1 LPNPLSLTRKR
12 LSQAGKILSIT
23 SSTPLKQ
30 RVARE
35 AAILLYTSQEKEYK
49 QAKQRAAQNLG
60 ARVLP
65 SNREVAQELDTLA
78 DEIEGVAR
86 QERLLQMRHDSLEIM
101 KVLIEFH
108 PMLIGSVWRGT
119 AHKNSD
125 IDIVTFSSQPTTV
138 LQKLEQQGFKVAK
151 TEWQSAPKLDRRE
164 KSFHIYLELPSGNQA
179 EIVVRSLER
188 INQKERCEI
197 YGDTVKGLNP
207 HQLERLLKEN
217 SLQKFTP

>member
-1 LPNPLSLTRKR
+1 MNT
-12 LSQAGKILSIT
+12 T

-30 RVARE
+30 RVAQE

-49 QAKQRAAQNLG
+49 QAKQRAAQTLG
-60 ARVLP
+60 VRMLP

-86 QERLLQMRHDSLEIM
+86 QKRLLQMRHDALKAM
-101 KVLIEFH
+101 KVLKEFH
-108 PMLIGSVWRGT
+108 PRLIGSVWRGT

-125 IDIVTFSSQPTTV
+125 IDIVTFSSQPATV

-179 EIVVRSLER
+179 EIVVRSPER

-207 HQLERLLKEN
+207 HQLERLLEEN